1 MERIKMNEKA
11 EKINATDEFLL
22 KKASELYSVP
32 YEVLAGAYRMGR
44 NDGYLKGLEWM
55 AK

>member
-1 MERIKMNEKA
+1 MNEKA
-11 EKINATDEFLL
+11 EKINKTDEFLL
-22 KKASELYSVP
+22 KKASEIYSVP

-44 NDGYLKGLEWM
+44 NDGYLKGLEWR

>member
-1 MERIKMNEKA
+1 MNEKA

-22 KKASELYSVP
+22 KMASEIYSVP
-32 YEVLAGAYRMGR
+32 YEVLAGAYRLGR
-44 NDGYLKGLEWM
+44 NEGYLKGLEWM

>member
-1 MERIKMNEKA
+1 MNEKA

-32 YEVLAGAYRMGR
+32 YEVLAGVYRMGR
-44 NDGYLKGLEWM
+44 NYGYIKGLEWS

>member
-1 MERIKMNEKA
+1 MNEKA
-11 EKINATDEFLL
+11 EKINGTDEFLL

-32 YEVLAGAYRMGR
+32 YEVLAGAYRMGL
-44 NDGYLKGLEWM
+44 NEGYLKGLDWR

>member
-1 MERIKMNEKA
+1 MNEKA

-44 NDGYLKGLEWM
+44 NDGYLKGLEWRS
-55 AK
+55 K

>member
-1 MERIKMNEKA
+1 MNEKA
-11 EKINATDEFLL
+11 KKINETDEFLL
-22 KKASELYSVP
+22 KKASEIYSVP

-44 NDGYLKGLEWM
+44 NDGYLKGLDWR